1 MIKHFGV
8 ALALMVSSSFVHAND
23 FAPGTCNALRSD
35 SDFSVSFSI
44 TNAQYQETVWA
55 DKGVGGGNQDALA
68 LWTDNPAIGPDGS
81 VVTMRAGNEIQ
92 SNQDYQILLTFDS
105 SVSGNKQGLLQY
117 YLLQGDQWLEVDDVI
132 ADFSSLNSVHIDVE
146 GESVDDLECAS
157 GIVTPPPP
165 EFSEDAQYE
174 FGVAD
179 CSSGS
184 CTIVFDKTYDFV
196 PLVFVMPTISTVDPD
211 LQRPATLNVSSVS
224 RSEAQ
229 VSYKSVSVSGTD
241 KDTLMSRVSYLVIE
255 PGLADFGGHTVL
267 AGYLDTARYKS
278 KNGSQASESINFSN
292 FGLDSSFST
301 NPVVLHQ
308 IQSNNNGSKW
318 LTSGKTKT
326 NQDQNSASLFLEA
339 SASKSTPYNTE
350 RVGFLATE
358 TVRNLRVGDYI
369 VEFARGTD
377 TKSQSGGTSMAD
389 GCENSWVETQLNQ
402 VDGIIANKQERAGG
416 HGGWL
421 RRCVINDD
429 EPVKVSFVVDED
441 FDNRGHIPEEVG
453 HFAFEEIISEL
464 PDICPYFP
472 APIATNSYYNGLP
485 HASKVALSGDR
496 NKIYLNSRDPISF
509 NAIDLSANSGCVY
522 DANGSIERC
531 NFDPQLSFSELPAT
545 LPTFQVGTEVIECDD
560 GCSRTIYPGKYDKI
574 TVGKNKSVVT
584 LESGEYWI
592 SYLNM
597 RDNDAKLV
605 ANGPVVLHYT
615 KLDIGGDRVQ
625 IVPSSDDV
633 EVTLIGHGVSADIV
647 NTKNDVTIKANL
659 YIESITHRSQGL
671 VNSGHRFYLEGAV
684 IVQQVQFTSLDST
697 IVATV
702 PANCDLPPN
711 DDYRI
716 ELTPISD
723 IALTC
728 EDIDLT
734 ATVYNGDSVYTAFNG
749 NVTLDGNSFTP
760 QTSQANA
767 GVATFTLSSGGVA
780 HTKSGLYA
788 EAQVQGSTYRSNTS
802 EDYKFVPYKFDI
814 ADVYAIAG
822 KPTATNARVLACD
835 TADKPIEVSYNGTP
849 TVTQALKVPTAQQ
862 GGIGLDTFSYA
873 PTFTQGVSTNNLQF
887 DESGKVGVTL
897 TDSNFNCEGF
907 DDCPIEGSDK
917 LEGSFDVYS
926 RPWTFAICGDHL
938 KSGDLVSGDAF
949 IEAGA
954 DFSVN
959 VLPIRW
965 RGGSESGEVETSGYC
980 DTAYVTK
987 NFSNSAS
994 PSLSINLSEIIPG
1007 SQYPGAF
1014 VRQEVRYD
1022 APNNDGSGTYTVS
1035 GLNWSEVG
1043 YLKLNAAS
1051 SEQYYFGIQDSK
1063 LEINIGYR
1071 SIGRFYPAYFVIEK
1085 TNWNAPVNQG
1095 GIAYLS
1101 QPYDSLDIDI
1111 YPYNRAK
1118 KEVRNYS
1125 LVKSDY
1131 RAEFALYG
1139 TYWDRLEGWVND
1151 NADLWVDDGSS
1162 SAVWRSDFSDMVFN
1176 RDGEGDAITSVDGP
1190 FNTSD
1195 SSSIGTDFGLEISG
1209 SDPVTFELDKPSE
1222 IRSSLLS
1229 QPPARYGR
1237 MALADVSGSTSGSI
1251 RVPLR
1256 VEYYDGSSF
1265 VVNNDDDAS
1274 GFDHNKY
1281 CTLDGVSTDASF
1293 SFDGTDSSVSSGT
1306 NNNLLASRS
1315 GTNTDRETVR
1325 LFLRQGEV
1333 GDNPS
1338 DIDCGAQYFTQPW
1351 LQYNWRDKGDEDP
1364 STLVTFGV
1372 YRGNDRIIFRGEPGL
1387 TGQ

>member
-1 MIKHFGV
+1 MIKHFWV

-68 LWTDNPAIGPDGS
+68 LWTDNPAIGPEGS
-81 VVTMRAGNEIQ
+81 VVTMRAGDEIQ

-165 EFSEDAQYE
+165 EFSDDAQYE
-174 FGVAD
+174 FGVVD
-179 CSSGS
+179 CSSGN
-184 CTIVFDKTYDFV
+184 CTIRFSKSYDFV
-196 PLVFVMPTISTVDPD
+196 PLVFVMPTISTVEPD
-211 LQRPATLNVSSVS
+211 NHRPATLNISSVS
-224 RSEAQ
+224 RTEAQ
-229 VSYKSVSVSGTD
+229 VSYKSVNVLGANR
-241 KDTLMSRVSYLVIE
+241 DTEMSSVSYLVVE
-255 PGLADFGGHTVL
+255 PGIANFGGHTVL

-278 KNGSQASESINFSN
+278 KNGSQSSERVDFID
-292 FGLDSSFST
+292 FGLDSPFST

-308 IQSNNNGSKW
+308 IQSNNNGDKW
-318 LTSGKTKT
+318 LTSGKART
-326 NQDQNSASLFLEA
+326 NQDQVSASLFLEA

-358 TVRNLRVGDYI
+358 SIRNLNVGEYI

-377 TKSQSGGTSMAD
+377 TSSQGYPGSMSD

-421 RRCVINDD
+421 RRCEITDD
-429 EPVKVSFVVDED
+429 AQVSFVVDED
-441 FDNRGHIPEEVG
+441 YFNRGHIPEEVG
-453 HFAFEEIISEL
+453 HFAFELVEPEI

-472 APIATNSYYNGLP
+472 AVAQSWVGSSKSHFNFPADSNGKLIGTVNLLGEVGFNRVSKGWDSQTACDSKECRPNSDLLLTNEPPILDLNIIGDELSLGHNSTPQEVPGTNFSKLTIRNAGQYTMSASVYEIGELVIEGSAKVTFPNSTLLKVNKIRLSDNAILQVESAPLIIWAENLGNTNALIDLQDTGPAIEAYLFSRDTIRLEGGMSVFGAATADELLINGSAKLEYMDLGCGLP
-485 HASKVALSGDR
+485 
-496 NKIYLNSRDPISF
+496 
-509 NAIDLSANSGCVY
+509 
-522 DANGSIERC
+522 
-531 NFDPQLSFSELPAT
+531 PQ
-545 LPTFQVGTEVIECDD
+545 
-560 GCSRTIYPGKYDKI
+560 
-574 TVGKNKSVVT
+574 
-584 LESGEYWI
+584 
-592 SYLNM
+592 
-597 RDNDAKLV
+597 
-605 ANGPVVLHYT
+605 
-615 KLDIGGDRVQ
+615 
-625 IVPSSDDV
+625 
-633 EVTLIGHGVSADIV
+633 
-647 NTKNDVTIKANL
+647 
-659 YIESITHRSQGL
+659 
-671 VNSGHRFYLEGAV
+671 
-684 IVQQVQFTSLDST
+684 
-697 IVATV
+697 
-702 PANCDLPPN
+702 
-711 DDYRI
+711 DYRI

-749 NVTLDGNSFTP
+749 SVTLDGNSFTP

-788 EAQVQGSTYRSNTS
+788 EAQIQGSTYRSNTS

-835 TADKPIEVSYNGTP
+835 TSDKPIEVSYNGTP

-862 GGIGLDTFSYA
+862 GGIGLGTFSYA
-873 PTFTQGVSTNNLQF
+873 PTFAQGIATNNLQF
-887 DESGKVGVTL
+887 DESGKVGVIL
-897 TDSNFNCEGF
+897 TDNNFNCEGF

-917 LEGSFDVYS
+917 LEGRFDVYS
-926 RPWTFAICGDHL
+926 RPWSFAICGDHL

-1007 SQYPGAF
+1007 PQYPGAF

-1022 APNNDGSGTYTVS
+1022 AANNDGSGTYTVS

-1051 SEQYYFGIQDSK
+1051 SEQYYFGIQDPL
-1063 LEINIGYR
+1063 LEINTGYR
-1071 SIGRFYPAYFVIEK
+1071 LIGRFYPAYFVIEK

-1095 GIAYLS
+1095 GVAYLS
-1101 QPYDSLDIDI
+1101 QPYDSLEVDI

-1162 SAVWRSDFSDMVFN
+1162 SAIWRSAFSNMVFN
-1176 RDGEGDAITSVDGP
+1176 RKGEGSAITSVDGP

-1256 VEYYDGSSF
+1256 VEYFDGSSF

-1281 CTLDGVSTDASF
+1281 CALDGVTTDARF

-1338 DIDCGAQYFTQPW
+1338 DIDCGARHFTQPW
-1351 LQYNWRDKGDEDP
+1351 LQYNWRNKGDEDP

>member
-8 ALALMVSSSFVHAND
+8 ALALMVSSPFVHAND

-326 NQDQNSASLFLEA
+326 NQDQISASLFLEA

-358 TVRNLRVGDYI
+358 TVRDLRVGDYI

-389 GCENSWVETQLNQ
+389 GCENSWVETQLNK

-421 RRCVINDD
+421 RRCEITDD
-429 EPVKVSFVVDED
+429 AQVSFVVDED
-441 FDNRGHIPEEVG
+441 FSNRGHIPEEVG
-453 HFAFEEIISEL
+453 HFAFELVEPEI

-472 APIATNSYYNGLP
+472 AVAQSWVGSSKSHFNFPVGSNGKLIGTVNLLGEVGFNRVSKGWDSQTACDTKECRANSDLQLTNEPPVMDLNIVGDELVLGNNSSPQEVPGTNFSKLTIGNAGQYTMSASVYEIGELVIEGSAKVTFPNSTLLKVNKITLRNNAILQVESAPLIIWAENLGNTNALIDLQDTGPAIEAYLFSRDTIRLEGDMSVFGAATADELLINGSAKLEYMDLGCGLP
-485 HASKVALSGDR
+485 
-496 NKIYLNSRDPISF
+496 
-509 NAIDLSANSGCVY
+509 
-522 DANGSIERC
+522 
-531 NFDPQLSFSELPAT
+531 PQ
-545 LPTFQVGTEVIECDD
+545 
-560 GCSRTIYPGKYDKI
+560 
-574 TVGKNKSVVT
+574 
-584 LESGEYWI
+584 
-592 SYLNM
+592 
-597 RDNDAKLV
+597 
-605 ANGPVVLHYT
+605 
-615 KLDIGGDRVQ
+615 
-625 IVPSSDDV
+625 
-633 EVTLIGHGVSADIV
+633 
-647 NTKNDVTIKANL
+647 
-659 YIESITHRSQGL
+659 
-671 VNSGHRFYLEGAV
+671 
-684 IVQQVQFTSLDST
+684 
-697 IVATV
+697 
-702 PANCDLPPN
+702 
-711 DDYRI
+711 DYRI

-749 NVTLDGNSFTP
+749 SVTLDGNSFTP

-1022 APNNDGSGTYTVS
+1022 APNNDGSGTYTVP

-1095 GIAYLS
+1095 GSAYLS

-1111 YPYNRAK
+1111 YPYNRAE

-1209 SDPVTFELDKPSE
+1209 SDPVTFELDKPSA

-1256 VEYYDGSSF
+1256 VEYFDGTSF